1 MFYHFLYD
9 FVSMSIANNRVLFT
23 QRKPTPKVGTA
34 LYITT
39 LGRTRYLGPM
49 ASKRYNARC
58 QVLGPMVLMQAL
70 KTKALEDD
78 SLKGLPGG
86 VEKQKKWLNI
96 NKSLKLE
103 WVIIWFLKY
112 WFEMIY
118 IKKTC
123 IGQSIPFYTYYYTM
137 YIYIYRIIKY
147 GFVICIRRSSNIS
160 LENGLHPR
168 SSWI

>member
-137 YIYIYRIIKY
+137 YIYI
-147 GFVICIRRSSNIS
+147 
-160 LENGLHPR
+160 
-168 SSWI
+168 